1 MSTSSDDGDPAE
13 GDDPDQDGVDDR
25 ELEALT
31 YILREG
37 GVAQSELWKELD
49 VSSRTGSRVARRL
62 ADAELIDREQTTYE
76 SRQTY
81 WLTATDAGTAVVRD
95 GAAETEASS
104 SRAASATDLTNQS
117 GESGESSGQAGNES
131 DGARGQRSVRQAA
144 MTDIFDEPA
153 AVRGAVVQY
162 LYEHAPTNISRVTAG
177 VPADREA
184 VRTVID
190 ELAATGIIDVTT
202 EQRYGRSTETIRF
215 ARR

>member
-1 MSTSSDDGDPAE
+1 MSTSSGDGDPAG
-13 GDDPDQDGVDDR
+13 GDNPDRRVVDDR

-31 YILREG
+31 YILRES

-62 ADAELIDREQTTYE
+62 ADAGLIDREQTTYE

-81 WLTATDAGTAVVRD
+81 WLTATDAGTVVVRD
-95 GAAETEASS
+95 GVTEIGDPSS
-104 SRAASATDLTNQS
+104 HTASAADLTDQS

-131 DGARGQRSVRQAA
+131 DGARGQRSVRQTA
-144 MTDIFDEPA
+144 MTDVLDEPA

-162 LYEHAPTNISRVTAG
+162 LYEHAPTDISRVTAG

-190 ELAATGIIDVTT
+190 ELAAGGVIDVTT

-215 ARR
+215 TRR